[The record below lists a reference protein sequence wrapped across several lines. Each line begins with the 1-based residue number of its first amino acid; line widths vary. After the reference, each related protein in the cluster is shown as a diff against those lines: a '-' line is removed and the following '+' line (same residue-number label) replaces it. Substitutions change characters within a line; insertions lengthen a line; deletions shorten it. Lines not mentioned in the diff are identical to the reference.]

1 MAENKHTSYDLA
13 QMQSL
18 PLSVK
23 VEMTKRR
30 IQEWYEHWEGQV
42 YVSFSGGKDSTVLKH
57 IVDSM
62 YDDVPSV
69 FVDTGLEYPE
79 VRKFVLDV
87 RGGQYP
93 ELRSN
98 VEILHPKMRFDEVI
112 QTYGYPAISKE
123 VAMKIYYAQRGSKQ
137 ALKAMRGE
145 DKNGNPSAFRKRFIK
160 YAYLIDSG
168 IPISAHCCTMMK
180 KAPVHVFEKETKRK
194 PIIGTLAEESYL
206 RTQKWMKNGCNA
218 FESNRPISQPL
229 AF

>member
-1 MAENKHTSYDLA
+1 MAENKHTSYDLD

-112 QTYGYPAISKE
+112 QTYGYPVISKE
-123 VAMKIYYAQRGSKQ
+123 VAGDVYGAKHGVA
-137 ALKAMRGE
+137 
-145 DKNGNPSAFRKRFIK
+145 KNGDKTIRMKRLCGEVIAPDGKKSRFNK
-160 YAYLIDSG
+160 EKWKFLLNA
-168 IPISAHCCTMMK
+168 PFEISDKCCAVMK
-180 KAPVHVFEKETKRK
+180 KNPCKEYGQLTRRK
-194 PIIGTLAEESYL
+194 EFTGMMAAES
-206 RTQKWMKNGCNA
+206 RVRKIT
-218 FESNRPISQPL
+218 
-229 AF
+229 